1 MNITISRKPEKNK
14 ACIQK
19 QEGRRVRY
27 YCIEK
32 KDLKD
37 YLYDIIYMQE
47 NSINLAVRIVP
58 EKKKFYEYVIA
69 GDRIQLNEK
78 ELPEDQDPESYVAS
92 EYLGEP
98 VVIIKES
105 LSAIKRLY
113 GPPWYKNTRLVAM
126 IAVVVALALVN
137 GFLLYNKIHKQQK
150 TKTAKTTKGGPPGK
164 PGAPPPKPMGKS
176 LTPAQKASIM
186 EAFTKDALYQIAY
199 AIEQTTSIG
208 YPAYIS
214 DITYSIKDEKPSAG
228 KDEKLDGSLDIT
240 FRFAYP
246 AKGSVLV
253 STKPIPI
260 YSKTVHITLPTT
272 FPVKVTYMDEE
283 TCGMKLLKDGLN
295 LYNVDDLE
303 FKGNIEDYKKFY
315 DFIQTMFYCKGYIDS
330 LKLTNPND
338 NILAKA
344 NKNPNQNT
352 TNNSNGKKAP
362 QIIANIDLHLIK

>member
-1 MNITISRKPEKNK
+1 
-14 ACIQK
+14 
-19 QEGRRVRY
+19 
-27 YCIEK
+27 
-32 KDLKD
+32 
-37 YLYDIIYMQE
+37 MQE

-78 ELPEDQDPESYVAS
+78 DLPENQDPESYVAS

-113 GPPWYKNTRLVAM
+113 GPPWYKDTKIVA
-126 IAVVVALALVN
+126 IIVIVVALVLVS
-137 GFLLYNKIHKQQK
+137 GFLLYTKSHKQEIP
-150 TKTAKTTKGGPPGK
+150 KTTNGSPPGK
-164 PGAPPPKPMGKS
+164 AGVPPLKPMGKS

-253 STKPIPI
+253 STKPVPI
-260 YSKTVHITLPTT
+260 YSKTVHIKLPTT

-338 NILAKA
+338 ILAKA
-344 NKNPNQNT
+344 KNPNQNT
-352 TNNSNGKKAP
+352 TNSSNGKKTP

>member
-47 NSINLAVRIVP
+47 NSINLAVRVAP
-58 EKKKFYEYVIA
+58 EKRKFYEYVIA

-78 ELPEDQDPESYVAS
+78 ELPEDQDPESYIAS

-113 GPPWYKNTRLVAM
+113 GPPWYKDTK
-126 IAVVVALALVN
+126 IVALIVMWVLILFM
-137 GFLLYNKIHKQQK
+137 GIIFLYTKSHKQEMPQ
-150 TKTAKTTKGGPPGK
+150 AVGGK

-176 LTPAQKASIM
+176 LSPAQKASIM
-186 EAFTKDALYQIAY
+186 EAFTKDTLYQIAY
-199 AIEQTTSIG
+199 AIEQTASIG

-214 DITYSIKDEKPSAG
+214 DIAYSIKDEKPSAG

-253 STKPIPI
+253 STKPVPI
-260 YSKTVHITLPTT
+260 YSKTTHIKLPTT

-338 NILAKA
+338 ILAKA
-344 NKNPNQNT
+344 KNPNQNT
-352 TNNSNGKKAP
+352 TNSSNGKKAP